1 MPKEFK
7 AFIKGKPVKM
17 IKDPKTGQEKWVPII
32 EEAESEEFLHV
43 VFPRFPDDA
52 DRSVSSS

>member
-32 EEAESEEFLHV
+32 EEVEAQE
-43 VFPRFPDDA
+43 
-52 DRSVSSS
+52 